1 MLDRGGVSALVD
13 QGGRCVRPGG
23 RRDSA
28 SGPMGTL
35 C

>member
-13 QGGRCVRPGG
+13 QGGRCVRQG
-23 RRDSA
+23 RRINA
-28 SGPMGTL
+28 SGPRGTL